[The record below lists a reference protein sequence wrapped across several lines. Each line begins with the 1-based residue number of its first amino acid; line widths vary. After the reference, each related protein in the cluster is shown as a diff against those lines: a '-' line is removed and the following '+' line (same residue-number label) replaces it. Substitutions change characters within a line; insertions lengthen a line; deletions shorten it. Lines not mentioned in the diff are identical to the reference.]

1 MGEKMSQK
9 YNQIPNQREHY
20 MPDQE
25 YLTLMFMFSKSDHCG
40 KKKKKVEVQTKS
52 SFRVT
57 KWLLQQP
64 KLEMM
69 GSKWG
74 HAILEKATRT
84 RI

>member
-1 MGEKMSQK
+1 
-9 YNQIPNQREHY
+9 

-25 YLTLMFMFSKSDHCG
+25 YLTLMFMFSKSDLCG
-40 KKKKKVEVQTKS
+40 KKKVEVQTKS

-57 KWLLQQP
+57 NWLLQQP

-74 HAILEKATRT
+74 HATLEKATRT